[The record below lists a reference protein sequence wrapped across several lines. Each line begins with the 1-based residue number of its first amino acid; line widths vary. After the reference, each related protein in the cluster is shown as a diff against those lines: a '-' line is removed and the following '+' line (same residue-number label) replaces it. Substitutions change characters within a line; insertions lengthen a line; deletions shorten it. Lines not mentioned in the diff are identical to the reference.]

1 MELKML
7 GNSQTV
13 IFATFQKGKAGVIN
27 NIVKAINPTSFT
39 LWKGEDGESLVFKNI
54 VDLHEFLRKLGMRS
68 LANTMLILDADI
80 RQQSSSEEI
89 AEIFLLYPELKI
101 KTLIDSRL
109 NRPVFNVP
117 GNGLKRRDLEIDSPS
132 GVIAAGCS
140 VNDGN
145 MLFDPAGI
153 RNKMKMEM
161 IDNIGFG
168 ENNYAR
174 KQKSR
179 EKKFALS
186 LDHDPYHAL
195 FVGYALYN
203 FGYSVLPVVSYKEL
217 KYLSSREVRTDLI
230 CRECDL
236 QFFDMANDENK
247 DLSSDEKKDLS
258 SKIDLARGLVVIA
271 QEEIDTGCM
280 LRRVTRIVT
289 ELYEKL
295 LDKTSGTTWFITQYE
310 SFADKKVGKKISQS
324 KFKDINYKHKATHE
338 NPFYVIPASK
348 PLEDKKPVSRQ
359 FGISIDKK
367 AQAAFLRGQ
376 SKVIKGVYG
385 LLQCP
390 EVNRTYHSSLD
401 NYEINRLRKK
411 REYHAKTAV
420 NLQLARKMLARARTL
435 YLGYNYLEAAVLA
448 IDALELSNGLS
459 MILSLEILHLKIKA
473 ETRLEL
479 SIAGIGTISKDD
491 IKEKIKELK
500 INVLRICKD
509 NDEAEK
515 NALMQYFNGLRK
527 IYHEFEQFEAAETLY
542 AEVLK
547 IETGIKRYKDLKLGK
562 TIEKAT
568 KSKNTGNKDTTT
580 LTQIEKL
587 QVLWNTALSNFNFV
601 LGFLLAV
608 LMIMDSFMDNPL
620 FPTAYF
626 ILFSGFCMAPKRAIY
641 MIIGAGINFRRFI
654 VSFLISQLVIA
665 LIYLFN
671 YDYYQIPDKL
681 KTIGKLEMIP
691 LILRNTFLSSLM
703 NQPSDTLSNL
713 MEKQSELLHWLVNG
727 HIAITIIFLG
737 VFISGIYRW
746 LTRR

>member
-1 MELKML
+1 ML
-7 GNSQTV
+7 GNFQSV
-13 IFATFQKGKAGVIN
+13 IFATFQRGKAEVIN
-27 NIVKAINPTSFT
+27 KFVKAIDPTSFS
-39 LWKGEDGESLVFKNI
+39 LWKGEEEESLVFKNI
-54 VDLHEFLRKLGMRS
+54 VDLHEFLSGLGMRS

-80 RQQSSSEEI
+80 LQQSSPEDI
-89 AEIFLLYPELKI
+89 TGIFLLYPELRIKI
-101 KTLIDSRL
+101 FIDNRLIKSGS
-109 NRPVFNVP
+109 NVQ
-117 GNGLKRRDLEIDSPS
+117 GNGIKRCDLIINSLTDF
-132 GVIAAGCS
+132 IAAGCS
-140 VNDGN
+140 INDDN

-153 RNKMKMEM
+153 RNRMKMEM
-161 IDNIGFG
+161 IFNIGFG

-174 KQKSR
+174 KQISR
-179 EKKFALS
+179 KEKFAFS

-217 KYLSSREVRTDLI
+217 EYLSQREVRANLI

-236 QFFDMANDENK
+236 QFFDMANDE
-247 DLSSDEKKDLS
+247 SKDLS
-258 SKIDLARGLVVIA
+258 SKIDLARALVVIA
-271 QEEIDTGCM
+271 LEEVETGYI
-280 LRRVTRIVT
+280 LRKVTRIVT

-324 KFKDINYKHKATHE
+324 KFKEINYKHKATHE

-348 PLEDKKPVSRQ
+348 PLEEKKPIFKQ
-359 FGISIDKK
+359 FGICIDKE

-401 NYEINRLRKK
+401 IYEINRLRKK

-435 YLGYNYLEAAVLA
+435 YSRHNYLEAAILA

-479 SIAGIGTISKDD
+479 SIAGIGTITKDD

-500 INVLRICKD
+500 VNVLRICKD

-547 IETGIKRYKDLKLGK
+547 IETGIKRYKDIKLGK

-568 KSKNTGNKDTTT
+568 KSKNTGNKDTPT

-601 LGFLLAV
+601 LGVLLAI
-608 LMIMDSFMDNPL
+608 LLIMDSFMDSPL
-620 FPTAYF
+620 FPAAYF

-654 VSFLISQLVIA
+654 VTFLISQLIIA

-671 YDYYQIPDKL
+671 YDISQIPNGIKI
-681 KTIGKLEMIP
+681 TNKLEMIP
-691 LILRNTFLSSLM
+691 LILRNTFLSSFM
-703 NQPSDTLSNL
+703 NQPSGTLSNL